1 MEALRNFL
9 MAARTDKPTRC
20 QWTTEGEAFRHFA
33 TYEGR
38 TQSQRHIKPL
48 HWYVACRLVVEG
60 GFRPSEIQPRP
71 PLEIRRTNPR
81 KLTLVTESADGSEAT
96 ILGGLKT
103 KSVDVVVSKPGIG
116 PVLAV
121 SCKGITGAF
130 RNLTNRMEEMIG
142 ECTNLHITYPALVLG
157 YFFLVRGNP
166 ETAPGAN
173 LVGDLG
179 PNDIAMSASG
189 GPNPAI
195 ARYHAALSKISG
207 RRGIRDEVSA
217 YEAATL
223 VVVDPNEDNAGA
235 IIPTEF
241 PASESELGIE
251 EFFQTLYQRYDER
264 FVHAAPELNP
274 ITRRL
279 IWSSVPDAPG
289 SDGGR
294 ELGYTARLDHVPP
307 ASKFA

>member
-1 MEALRNFL
+1 
-9 MAARTDKPTRC
+9 MAAHAKKPIQCR
-20 QWTTEGEAFRHFA
+20 WTTQSEAFRHFA
-33 TYEGR
+33 TYAGP

-71 PLEIRRTNPR
+71 PFDIHKIGPRRF
-81 KLTLVTESADGSEAT
+81 KLVTGAADGSEAT

-116 PVLAV
+116 PVVAV

-166 ETAPGAN
+166 ETETGAN
-173 LVGDLG
+173 LTGELG
-179 PNDIAMSASG
+179 PNDVALSASG

-223 VVVDPNEDNAGA
+223 VVVDPTKNNAGE

-241 PASESELGIE
+241 PASESELGIK
-251 EFFQTLYQRYDER
+251 EFFQALYKRYDER
-264 FVHAAPELNP
+264 FVHAAPELSRV
-274 ITRRL
+274 TARL
-279 IWSSVPDAPG
+279 VWSSVPEGPWA
-289 SDGGR
+289 GGNS
-294 ELGYTARLDHVPP
+294 ELGYSERLDQAPP
-307 ASKFA
+307 PSKFA